1 MPIVPTTPQPLEY
14 NDGLLSGAA
23 GPSVCGPGDS
33 PLAKA
38 AAHRMAHTLRGNHRP
53 LDIIAFGGSVT
64 HGDIW
69 QGVIDGNVFP
79 RVLASQLVERGL
91 ARSVRV
97 RNLAIGATH
106 GAAPMALC
114 CDTLIHEG
122 SAIRTLDIDQNYD
135 RRRWPWEVNRTY
147 RGAVPPA
154 ELSADAPPPIILL
167 EFGINGISWVDV
179 LLKRLRQRYPRAILV
194 YVDLTGLHAWR
205 AAAPKGTGRPP
216 NINSNPKG
224 KGRPNQ
230 RVWSNPNP
238 NPSPSPNPSLNPN
251 PDPNPNPNPNQAQS
265 ARVEPHVG
273 GGPRMHD
280 PAAGMAAASGLRVLV
295 DAWGAEAAA
304 REL

>member
-1 MPIVPTTPQPLEY
+1 MVPTPQPLEY

-23 GPSVCGPGDS
+23 GPSVCGPGES
-33 PLAKA
+33 PVAKA
-38 AAHRMAHTLRGNHRP
+38 AAHRMVHTLRGNHRP

-64 HGDIW
+64 HGDEW
-69 QGVIDGNVFP
+69 QGVVDGNVFP

-122 SAIRTLDIDQNYD
+122 SAIRTLDINQNYD

-147 RGAVPPA
+147 RGPVPPA
-154 ELSADAPPPIILL
+154 EMSVDAPPPIILL

-205 AAAPKGTGRPP
+205 TATPTA
-216 NINSNPKG
+216 
-224 KGRPNQ
+224 GRPNQ
-230 RVWSNPNP
+230 LGWSPMWEAAP
-238 NPSPSPNPSLNPN
+238 ACTAQL
-251 PDPNPNPNPNQAQS
+251 QAWLQQ
-265 ARVEPHVG
+265 AGCEFWAMR
-273 GGPRMHD
+273 
-280 PAAGMAAASGLRVLV
+280 AALRRLRVSYGRASTVYYHGDKKHLKQAGHTLV
-295 DAWGAEAAA
+295 GRGVA
-304 REL
+304 LTLTLTQPYP